1 MPDEAAPCICHQ
13 FPAGGSDPAPLIT
26 EGRVILLDRIV
37 HGGKHCTEYR
47 LECSDCGKRWWVVE
61 DDTSHWQ
68 RKGFTWHPH
77 RPLDLI

>member
-1 MPDEAAPCICHQ
+1 M
-13 FPAGGSDPAPLIT
+13 
-26 EGRVILLDRIV
+26 ILLDRIV